1 MAYPL
6 PTLEQ
11 IRDAILTDWRNSDS
25 LVDVTVDSDNYIR
38 ASGIASAIVGLYQ
51 FQSWGINQFF
61 PDTADVE
68 NLERF
73 ASVRGI
79 TRLPAVRATGT
90 ITFSGNVAANV
101 PSGTVVQ
108 TEDGRQYSTTAVG
121 VIGGGGTVT
130 VAAQAMNAGA
140 AGNLPDN
147 TDASLQSAPA
157 GILSAAVIATMGEGF
172 DAETLASLLERV
184 LDHLRHPPAGG
195 HKYDYVKW
203 AREVAGVTSAFAY
216 PLRRGLG
223 TTDVAILTNGAP
235 STDELRATVWAY
247 IDARSPAGGEFLVLT
262 PTLVTVNVTADVTLA
277 AGAVLADVQ
286 ASVESTLESYF
297 STLKPG
303 DTVNRS
309 RILASITDVPGVTD
323 VNLTLP
329 AASVPTLVDATHI
342 QLAALG
348 AVVIS

>member
-6 PTLEQ
+6 LTFEQ
-11 IRDAILTDWRNSDS
+11 IRDAILSDWRNNDS
-25 LVDVTVDSDNYIR
+25 MVDVTPDSDNYIR
-38 ASGIASAIVGLYQ
+38 ATGIASAILGLYQ
-51 FQSWGINQFF
+51 YQSWGVNQFF
-61 PDTADVE
+61 PDTADIE

-73 ASVRGI
+73 GSVRGI
-79 TRLPAVRATGT
+79 NRLPAVRAIGAV
-90 ITFSGNVAANV
+90 TFTGNVAANV
-101 PSGTVVQ
+101 PAATIVQ
-108 TEDGRQYSTTAVG
+108 TDDGRQYSTTAAG
-121 VIGGGGTVT
+121 DIGGGGTVT
-130 VAAQAMNAGA
+130 VSAQAINAGA
-140 AGNLPDN
+140 AGNLADN
-147 TDASLQSAPA
+147 TDATLQTAPA
-157 GILSAAVIATMGEGF
+157 GIASAAVIATMGEGF
-172 DAETLASLLERV
+172 DAESLASLLERV

-235 STDELRATVWAY
+235 STDELRQTVFDY

-262 PTLVTVNVTADVTLA
+262 PTLVTVNVTANVTLA
-277 AGAVLADVQ
+277 AGTVLADVQ
-286 ASVESTLESYF
+286 ASVESTLAAYF

-309 RILASITDVPGVTD
+309 RIFASITDVPGVTD
-323 VNLTLP
+323 VDLTAP
-329 AASVPTLVDATHI
+329 ATSVPTLIDATHI